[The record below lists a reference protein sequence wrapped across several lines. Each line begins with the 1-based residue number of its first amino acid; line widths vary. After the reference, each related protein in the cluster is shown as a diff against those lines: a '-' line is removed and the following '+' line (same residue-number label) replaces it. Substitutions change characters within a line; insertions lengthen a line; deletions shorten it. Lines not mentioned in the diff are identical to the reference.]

1 MKILMAVDG
10 SPASLDAVS
19 LAGRLLDPA
28 FDEVAIYFSP
38 AELQRRMPWGAA
50 LVEGASEALF
60 EEATKRLPATMA
72 RKVEVI
78 VSTKSAAVGIIESAA
93 GWSADLVVV
102 GARGSGSLERLM
114 LGSVS
119 RAVVHGTHL
128 PVLVVRSLPPAE
140 RALRVLACFHA
151 ASAAAVAGTLGKMH
165 WPAGTQGETIGV
177 TESLLAGPLPAWLE
191 KRVRDPDT
199 AAIANAWQQEHD
211 DELVALKTRLQEF
224 QRTLPAAFGHAEPVV
239 AQGNPGE
246 QINARTKADGVDMVA
261 IGRTPSDALTRWVLG
276 STSEAVLTH
285 SHASV
290 LLVPVEKK

>member
-1 MKILMAVDG
+1 
-10 SPASLDAVS
+10 
-19 LAGRLLDPA
+19 
-28 FDEVAIYFSP
+28 
-38 AELQRRMPWGAA
+38 
-50 LVEGASEALF
+50 VEA
-60 EEATKRLPATMA
+60 
-72 RKVEVI
+72 I

-93 GWSADLVVV
+93 GWGADLVVV

-128 PVLVVRSLPPAE
+128 PVLVVRSLPPVE
-140 RALRVLACFHA
+140 RALRVLACLHP
-151 ASAAAVAGTLGKMH
+151 ASTVAVASTIGKMH
-165 WPAGTQGETIGV
+165 WPTATRGSVIGV

-211 DELVALKTRLQEF
+211 DELVALRARLQDF
-224 QRTLPAAFGHAEPVV
+224 QRTLPAAFGNSEPIV

-246 QINARTKADGVDMVA
+246 QINARTKADGIDLVVV
-261 IGRTPSDALTRWVLG
+261 GRTPSDALTRWMLG

-285 SHASV
+285 SPASV